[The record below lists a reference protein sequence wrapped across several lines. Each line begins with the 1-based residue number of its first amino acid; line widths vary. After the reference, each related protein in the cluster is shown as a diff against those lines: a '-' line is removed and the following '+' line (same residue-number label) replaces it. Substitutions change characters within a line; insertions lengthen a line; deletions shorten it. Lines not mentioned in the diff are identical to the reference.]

1 MADPARLTRADVA
14 AAMMLTLTRNL
25 AMAVPSLFSNH
36 LFIARRERNLLA
48 GRFEFS
54 APGRPQVRVTSPY
67 GQCRRIVAGLW
78 NAKPTVGL
86 LRQCR
91 AHANYRQR
99 EALTTRSARLIFLH
113 RYIQKDC
120 QSCRSGCVGAE
131 IVDPIALKGSS
142 DERHH
147 ERNGR

>member
-1 MADPARLTRADVA
+1 MTFATGNVQSSAAMADPARLTRADVA

-99 EALTTRSARLIFLH
+99 EALTTRSARLFFCIDISRKTVNPVAAVVL
-113 RYIQKDC
+113 
-120 QSCRSGCVGAE
+120 
-131 IVDPIALKGSS
+131 
-142 DERHH
+142 ERKLSTLL
-147 ERNGR
+147 R